1 MILRSLVPAAVPTV
15 LKLTRRATVGIAGPA
30 DDSEIL
36 AFLAAPSHLPILVKQ
51 PSERALSERAKLLP
65 AHHYYPDISILPPGL
80 QQIVLLQA
88 TG

>member
-15 LKLTRRATVGIAGPA
+15 LKLTSGATVGIAGPA

-51 PSERALSERAKLLP
+51 PSERALSERAKSCSQP
-65 AHHYYPDISILPPGL
+65 TITT
-80 QQIVLLQA
+80 Q
-88 TG
+88 T